1 MGEIESFCD
10 VDGHY
15 VYTQEYI
22 QSLRDEDTKKANN
35 LMIIAQAGAQERRLS
50 QAVDILIG
58 GANRGGS
65 KTCA

>member
-35 LMIIAQAGAQERRLS
+35 LMIIAQAEIGRASCRER
-50 QAVDILIG
+50 V
-58 GANRGGS
+58 
-65 KTCA
+65 